1 MIVNKQQF
9 TRKFTLHVLFQKNI
23 FISPNLRIAQQA
35 INTCKSLVYLFLYI
49 RFHLFPSSVT
59 GKRRF
64 LLLHILFPTTFLLQT
79 TILFSLMI
87 SAY

>member
-9 TRKFTLHVLFQKNI
+9 TCKFTLHVLFQKNI

-35 INTCKSLVYLFLYI
+35 INACKSLVYLFLYI
-49 RFHLFPSSVT
+49 RFHLFFSGVT

-64 LLLHILFPTTFLLQT
+64 LLLHILFPTTFLL
-79 TILFSLMI
+79 
-87 SAY
+87 